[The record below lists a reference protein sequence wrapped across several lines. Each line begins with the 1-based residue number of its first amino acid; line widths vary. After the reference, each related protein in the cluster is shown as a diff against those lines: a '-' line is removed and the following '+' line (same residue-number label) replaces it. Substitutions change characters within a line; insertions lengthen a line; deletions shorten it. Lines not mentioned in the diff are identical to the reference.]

1 MEKIILTTFT
11 DPMMGLSYE
20 QEPVYEKLVAH
31 FGDRLIFHYV
41 MSGLVRDV
49 SDFMVPEERALPA
62 EEGIRLYNRR
72 LAQIYKEEEAIGGLP
87 INMDGF
93 HLFDADHRSS
103 YPLCMAYKAAE
114 LCCPEKAFAFLLKLR
129 RATIVE
135 TRQTTKTDEL
145 ISVAAEA
152 GLDQEQFRLF
162 FEDGRTSAAF
172 QKDLALTQSL
182 GIRQLPTVLIEG
194 RDKRLLVS
202 GMASYDAFVNLDRQ
216 AESLSTAKRRC
227 TAFRAALFSCSAPAA
242 AIG

>member
-1 MEKIILTTFT
+1 
-11 DPMMGLSYE
+11 
-20 QEPVYEKLVAH
+20 
-31 FGDRLIFHYV
+31 

-152 GLDQEQFRLF
+152 GLDQEQFRIF

>member
-20 QEPVYEKLVAH
+20 QEPVYEKLATH
-31 FGDRLIFHYV
+31 FGDRLVFRYV

-49 SDFMVPEERALPA
+49 SDFMLPEERALPA
-62 EEGIRLYNRR
+62 EESIRLYNRR
-72 LAQIYKEEEAIGGLP
+72 LARIYKGEETIGGLP

-114 LCCPEKAFAFLLKLR
+114 ICCPEKAFSFLLKLR

-145 ISVAAEA
+145 ISIAEEA
-152 GLDQEQFRLF
+152 GLDKAQFRRA
-162 FEDGRTSAAF
+162 FEDGHAAAAF
-172 QKDLALTQSL
+172 QKDLELTRSL
-182 GIRQLPTVLIEG
+182 GIRQLPTVLIQYGE
-194 RDKRLLVS
+194 KAVLVN
-202 GMASYDAFVNLDRQ
+202 GMASYEAFVNTIDKL
-216 AESLSTAKRRC
+216 KV
-227 TAFRAALFSCSAPAA
+227 
-242 AIG
+242 

>member
-20 QEPVYEKLVAH
+20 QEPVYEKLAAH
-31 FGDRLIFHYV
+31 FGARLVFRYV

-49 SDFMVPEERALPA
+49 SDFMLPEERALPA

-72 LAQIYKEEEAIGGLP
+72 LARIYKGEEGIGGLP

-103 YPLCMAYKAAE
+103 SPLCIAYKAAE
-114 LCCPEKAFAFLLKLR
+114 ICCPEKAFSFLLKLR

-145 ISVAAEA
+145 ISIAEEA
-152 GLDQEQFRLF
+152 GLDKAQFRRA
-162 FEDGRTSAAF
+162 FEDGRASEAF
-172 QKDLALTQSL
+172 QKDLELTRSL
-182 GIRQLPTVLIEG
+182 GIRQLPTVLIQYGE
-194 RDKRLLVS
+194 KAVLVN
-202 GMASYDAFVNLDRQ
+202 GMASYEAFVNTIDKL
-216 AESLSTAKRRC
+216 KV
-227 TAFRAALFSCSAPAA
+227 
-242 AIG
+242 

>member
-1 MEKIILTTFT
+1 
-11 DPMMGLSYE
+11 MGLSYE

-152 GLDQEQFRLF
+152 GLDQEQFRIF

>member
-1 MEKIILTTFT
+1 MANLLKVLTGDAMEKMILTTFT

-20 QEPVYEKLVAH
+20 QEPVYEKLAAH
-31 FGDRLIFHYV
+31 FGDRLVFHYV

-49 SDFMVPEERALPA
+49 SDFMVPEEKALPA

-72 LAQIYKEEEAIGGLP
+72 LAQIYKGEEAIGDLP

-114 LCCPEKAFAFLLKLR
+114 LCCPEKALAFLLKLR

-135 TRQTTKTDEL
+135 TRQTTRTDEL
-145 ISVAAEA
+145 IAVAADA
-152 GLDQEQFRLF
+152 GLDPEQFRIC
-162 FEDGRTSAAF
+162 FEDGRAAEAF
-172 QKDLALTQSL
+172 QKDLELTRSL

-194 RDKRLLVS
+194 GEKSLLVS
-202 GMASYDAFVNLDRQ
+202 GMASYDTFISLIDKLD
-216 AESLSTAKRRC
+216 A
-227 TAFRAALFSCSAPAA
+227 
-242 AIG
+242 